1 MQASSKRTIDGR
13 EIKAVVFDAY
23 GTLYD
28 VQSVEGAVEAAFPG
42 RGSLITAIWR
52 MKQLEYSWLVT
63 LMERYEDFWSITLR
77 SLEYTLRSLDL
88 SAGGQLLED
97 VAASYLDLKPYDD
110 VLECLG
116 RLAACQRVILSNGS
130 PEMLSTLA
138 TKSGL
143 DTALD
148 HILSVDEKRAF
159 KPAPAAYMRVE
170 EGLGISRGQV
180 AFVSSNG
187 FDICGAKSFG
197 FTVISV
203 ARTIADSPRVPLA
216 GTGLDE
222 RFFFSLM
229 RGKAETLDNAADIT
243 VHSLAEIPDLLTSR
257 KADG

>member
-1 MQASSKRTIDGR
+1 MQASRKRTIDGR
-13 EIKAVVFDAY
+13 KIKAVVFDAY

-116 RLAACQRVILSNGS
+116 RLAAYQRVILSNAALRCCRRLPPNPGS
-130 PEMLSTLA
+130 IRRSTISSA
-138 TKSGL
+138 SM
-143 DTALD
+143 
-148 HILSVDEKRAF
+148 RN
-159 KPAPAAYMRVE
+159 AP
-170 EGLGISRGQV
+170 
-180 AFVSSNG
+180 SNQPRPP
-187 FDICGAKSFG
+187 ICVLK
-197 FTVISV
+197 
-203 ARTIADSPRVPLA
+203 
-216 GTGLDE
+216 
-222 RFFFSLM
+222 
-229 RGKAETLDNAADIT
+229 K
-243 VHSLAEIPDLLTSR
+243 SLASRAGKWLSYRPTDLIFAARRASASPSSAWRAPSQTVLGYR
-257 KADG
+257 